1 VASIRLERVSK
12 TYPNGHAALVDVD
25 LEVADGELVVL
36 VGPSGCGK
44 STALRVAAGLEAP
57 SAGRVWI
64 GGRDVTAVAAGERDV
79 AMVFQS
85 YALYPH
91 KSVRQNLDFSMRMRR
106 VPRAERERRIGRVA
120 ARLGLERI
128 LERRPAEL
136 SGGQRQRVALGRALV
151 REPQAFLLDEPLS
164 NLDARLRVDM
174 RAELARLHR
183 DLAATIVHVTHDQEE
198 AMTLGERIVVL
209 REGHIEQVGRP
220 DELWRRPAT
229 EFVADFIGSPGMN
242 WFDVRVEEVGEAVA
256 IRADAFELR
265 PDPAAL
271 AARPGPVR
279 LGIRPH
285 DLSIGDPGT
294 GASNARVEVVQSVG
308 GTRIVWALLEGGGRV
323 CALDSGDRAL
333 ASGAAVGLAFPC
345 ERLHLFDPGSHRRI
359 EGPAC
364 IPGNATP

>member
-44 STALRVAAGLEAP
+44 STALRVVAGLEAP

-64 GGRDVTAVAAGERDV
+64 GERDVTTLPAGERDV

-91 KSVRQNLDFSMRMRR
+91 KSVRRNLEFPLRMHG
-106 VPRAERERRIGRVA
+106 VPRAERERRIERVA
-120 ARLGLERI
+120 ARLGLKGS

-151 REPQAFLLDEPLS
+151 REPRAFLLDEPLS
-164 NLDARLRVDM
+164 NLDARLRVDT

-198 AMTLGERIVVL
+198 AMTLGDRIVVL
-209 REGHIEQVGRP
+209 REGRVEQVGRP
-220 DELWRRPAT
+220 AELWERPAT
-229 EFVADFIGSPGMN
+229 EFVADFVGSPGMN
-242 WFDVRVEEVGEAVA
+242 WFDARLESEDGAIVIRTVG
-256 IRADAFELR
+256 FELR
-265 PDPAAL
+265 APPGAF
-271 AARPGPVR
+271 AARAGPAR
-279 LGIRPH
+279 LGVRPH
-285 DLSIGDPGT
+285 DVVLAEPGRGD
-294 GASNARVEVVQSVG
+294 ADARVEVVQSIG
-308 GTRIVWALLEGGGRV
+308 STRIVWALLEGGERV
-323 CALDSGDRAL
+323 CALDSGDREL
-333 ASGAAVGLAFPC
+333 AGATVGLTFPC
-345 ERLHLFDPGSHRRI
+345 EHLHLFDPASRGRI
-359 EGPAC
+359 QDADR
-364 IPGNATP
+364 T

>member
-1 VASIRLERVSK
+1 
-12 TYPNGHAALVDVD
+12 
-25 LEVADGELVVL
+25 
-36 VGPSGCGK
+36 
-44 STALRVAAGLEAP
+44 
-57 SAGRVWI
+57 VWI
-64 GGRDVTAVAAGERDV
+64 GERDVTALAAGERDV

-85 YALYPH
+85 YALYPS
-91 KSVRQNLDFSMRMRR
+91 KSVRRNLEFPLRMRG
-106 VPRAERERRIGRVA
+106 VPREERERRIGRVA
-120 ARLGLERI
+120 TRLGIEGV

-164 NLDARLRVDM
+164 NLDARLRVDT

-198 AMTLGERIVVL
+198 AMTLGDRIVVL

-242 WFDVRVEEVGEAVA
+242 WFDVRVEDVGEAVA

-265 PDPAAL
+265 PDPTAL
-271 AARPGPVR
+271 AVRPGPAR

-285 DLSIGDPGT
+285 DLSIVAPGS
-294 GASNARVEVVQSVG
+294 GAANARVEVVQSVG
-308 GTRIVWALLEGGGRV
+308 STRIVWALLESGGRI
-323 CALDSGDRAL
+323 CALDSGNRAL
-333 ASGAAVGLAFPC
+333 ASGAAIGLALPC
-345 ERLHLFDPGSHRRI
+345 ERLHLFDPVSRRRI
-359 EGPAC
+359 EDASRRRTGA
-364 IPGNATP
+364 NS